1 MSKYLRMAIA
11 LAVILGFMA
20 FLLRHD
26 PDMPINL
33 GLVALMMIVL
43 TAIFASPRAIAFIN
57 GHASVVTGAGIFVIV
72 AALGG
77 PLAFFL
83 SFGAEPP
90 SNDHSAMAFAAA
102 GIMLGILLITLPR
115 SVKAAAQRL
124 AVAARE
130 KPLAAATATS
140 TYPAMHEAVASMAF
154 VLRHPGIF
162 ARIAGPWTAVFV
174 LVPLIAFQVTAYEQ
188 GMIKTILEPVHAKP
202 DIPTAIAVLYATIAS
217 RIVAIPTA
225 AVAWHRFVLEN
236 RLPRLG
242 IALPDIRAVRYAY
255 RLWIFAFAIGV
266 LNRLLGTN
274 SGDLARE
281 IGPDAAAKAMEAVTW
296 LIGFGAIWL
305 ASSFALVLPA
315 VAVDDR
321 QMNRMDAIGAA
332 RRLGH
337 SYGLGLVA
345 SIAPFLIAAVALE
358 AVLGSV
364 FDNSFSVQQLLYFGP
379 GILMFMAGASGATY
393 LSRAWQ
399 TARTMSGIQD
409 AFS

>member
-11 LAVILGFMA
+11 LAVIVGVMA
-20 FLLRHD
+20 FVLRRD
-26 PDMPINL
+26 PNMPMIV
-33 GLVALMMIVL
+33 GLVTFMTIAL
-43 TAIFASPRAIAFIN
+43 TAIFASPRAISFIT
-57 GHASVVTGAGIFVIV
+57 GHASAVTGAGIFVVV
-72 AALGG
+72 ASFGG
-77 PLAFFL
+77 SFAFLL
-83 SFGAEPP
+83 SFSGPP
-90 SNDHSAMAFAAA
+90 PRNGDLATTLMVV
-102 GIMLGILLITLPR
+102 GCMLGILLITLPR
-115 SVKAAAQRL
+115 SAKAAAQRL
-124 AVAARE
+124 AVAAQQ
-130 KPLAAATATS
+130 KPAAVESTS
-140 TYPAMHEAVASMAF
+140 KYPALREAMASMFF
-154 VLRHPGIF
+154 VLRHPGAF
-162 ARIAGPWTAVFV
+162 ALITGPWIAVFV
-174 LVPLIAFQVTAYEQ
+174 LVPLIAFQVTAYEE
-188 GMIKTILEPVHAKP
+188 GTIKTILEPVRAKP
-202 DIPTAIAVLYATIAS
+202 DILTAVAMLYANIVCW
-217 RIVAIPTA
+217 IVAIPTA

-242 IALPDIRAVRYAY
+242 VALPDIRAIRYAY
-255 RLWIFAFAIGV
+255 RLWIFVFVIGF

-296 LIGFGAIWL
+296 LVGFAAIWL
-305 ASSFALVLPA
+305 ASAFALVLPA
-315 VAVDDR
+315 IAFDDR

-345 SIAPFLIAAVALE
+345 SIAPFFIAAVALE

-399 TARTMSGIQD
+399 AARATSGIQD